1 MGNLAG
7 KRILLGVTGG
17 IAAYKAVELVRRLT
31 DAGAEVRVVM
41 TGAAGHFV
49 GPATFQ
55 AVSGHPVRSTLW
67 DEAAEAA
74 MGHIELA
81 RWADVVL
88 VAPAS
93 ADFMARLAA
102 GLADD
107 LLATLCLATGSP
119 VIVAPA
125 MNRLMW
131 SNAATRA
138 NVALLRQRGI
148 RILGPAE
155 GTQACGETGPGRM
168 LEPGDIAAALGSDP
182 SSGALAGRRVIVTA
196 GPTREPIDP
205 VRYVTNRSSGRMGY
219 AVASAAVRAGADV
232 LLVSGPAEIPA
243 PDGMEV
249 VRIETA
255 QEMLEAVHARVADAD
270 VFIAAAAVADYRP
283 SVVADHKIKKK
294 SDTLALELER
304 APDVLASVAA
314 LPEPPFLV
322 GFAAETREL
331 EAHARIKLESKNL
344 DLIAANAV
352 GPDRGFD
359 RDDNALVCLWPG
371 GREDLGHG
379 SKAALADRLIALI
392 AERMAAVDSGERQA
406 RAGH

>member
-1 MGNLAG
+1 
-7 KRILLGVTGG
+7 
-17 IAAYKAVELVRRLT
+17 
-31 DAGAEVRVVM
+31 
-41 TGAAGHFV
+41 
-49 GPATFQ
+49 
-55 AVSGHPVRSTLW
+55 
-67 DEAAEAA
+67 
-74 MGHIELA
+74 
-81 RWADVVL
+81 
-88 VAPAS
+88 
-93 ADFMARLAA
+93 MARLAA
-102 GLADD
+102 GLAND

-119 VIVAPA
+119 VVVAPA

-155 GTQACGETGPGRM
+155 GAQACGETGPGRM
-168 LEPGDIAAALGSDP
+168 LEPGDIVTALGAGHSP
-182 SSGALAGRRVIVTA
+182 GALAGRRVLVTA

-232 LLVSGPAEIPA
+232 VLVSGPAEIPA
-243 PDGMEV
+243 PEGMEV
-249 VRIETA
+249 VRVETA
-255 QEMLEAVHARVADAD
+255 QEMLEAVHARVAGTD

-283 SVVADHKIKKK
+283 AVVADHKIKKK
-294 SDTLALELER
+294 ADTLALELER

-314 LPEPPFLV
+314 LPAPPFLV

-331 EAHARIKLESKNL
+331 ETHARAKLESKNL

-371 GREDLGHG
+371 GRKDLGHG
-379 SKAALADRLIALI
+379 SKAALADRLITLI
-392 AERMAAVDSGERQA
+392 AERMAAGHTDERQA